1 MPAAL
6 SHYLDSIRDS
16 LKLAPAEE
24 KEIISELETH
34 VEDRF
39 QELKESGLSEEE
51 ASQKCLGLLGS
62 ARLAARQIYE
72 AHSQGT
78 WKQALLASMP
88 HLLFGLLFA
97 LNWWQHIGWLSF
109 VLGLVF
115 VTTIYGWIRGKPNWV
130 FPCLGYT
137 LLPVLVAGLLLLYL
151 PEAWSLLAVLI
162 YFPLA
167 LWWLGYI
174 LIQTT
179 RRDWLFS
186 SLMLLPLPVIAG
198 WFLAISPD
206 AKFTEGSLQRV
217 YDFAPWIAVSFF
229 ALALTIAA
237 FIRIRQRWLRT
248 ALLVI
253 SGILTMTM
261 VSYYANDR
269 LNLSTLLGL
278 ILVMWGIF
286 LVPPL
291 LERIVRKRIARKYR
305 YSFIGMETTETDNQP
320 ALQDGDEL

>member
-1 MPAAL
+1 MSTVL
-6 SHYLDSIRDS
+6 SHYLDSIREN
-16 LKLAPAEE
+16 LKLSTAEE

-34 VEDRF
+34 VADRF
-39 QELKESGLSEEE
+39 QELTESGLSEEE
-51 ASQKCLGLLGS
+51 AAQKCLGFLGS

-88 HLLFGLLFA
+88 HLLVGLLFA
-97 LNWWQHIGWLSF
+97 LNWWHHIGWLSA

-115 VTTIYGWIRGKPNWV
+115 ITTIYGWFRGKPTWV

-151 PEAWSLLAVLI
+151 PEAWSLLAIPI

-174 LIQTT
+174 IFQTT
-179 RRDWLFS
+179 KRDWLFG
-186 SLMLLPLPVIAG
+186 SLMLLPIPIIIG
-198 WFLAISPD
+198 WFLAISPG
-206 AKFTEGSLQRV
+206 AKFTEYSLPRV
-217 YDFAPWIAVSFF
+217 YDFAPWIALSFM

-237 FIRIRQRWLRT
+237 FIRIRQRWLRI

-253 SGILTMTM
+253 SGILTLTM
-261 VSYYANDR
+261 VTYYAYDR
-269 LNLSTLLGL
+269 LSLSTLAGL

-286 LVPPL
+286 LIPPL
-291 LERIVRKRIARKYR
+291 VERIARKRIAQKYR
-305 YSFIGMETTETDNQP
+305 YCFP
-320 ALQDGDEL
+320 GDEDTKMDSRRELYHGGKP